1 MSGTDFLALYQQ
13 LGLAPDCSADELK
26 NAYRRRVAELHPD
39 RHGDN
44 PVAAARLQEL
54 TAAYTAAM
62 RFSRRY
68 DRLPGAH
75 PRRPHP
81 AGARPASRDRYT
93 ATSGPR
99 GGLRLTLVG
108 LALLAVLGGFLWNGL
123 QDADQTTGNPAAEPA
138 AAPVAAAPRAMS
150 ATVAQA
156 DAPHVAELELGME
169 ASDVRRLEGRP
180 VMESEAR
187 WDYGPSWIE
196 FQGGRVSNWY
206 SSKLRPL
213 KVARARPQADAR

>member
-13 LGLAPDCSADELK
+13 LGLAPNCSADELK

-44 PVAAARLQEL
+44 PAAAARLQEL
-54 TAAYTAAM
+54 TAAYNAAM

-68 DRLPGAH
+68 DRLPGAQ
-75 PRRPHP
+75 PRRARA
-81 AGARPASRDRYT
+81 AGERPASRDRYT
-93 ATSGPR
+93 AASGPR
-99 GGLRLTLVG
+99 GGLRLTVVG
-108 LALLAVLGGFLWNGL
+108 LVVLAVLGGFLWNAL
-123 QDADQTTGNPAAEPA
+123 QDADEAAVGGTSEPPAAA
-138 AAPVAAAPRAMS
+138 AAPVMPPPTMPAA
-150 ATVAQA
+150 VAQA
-156 DAPHVAELELGME
+156 DVAQVVELGME
-169 ASDVRRLEGRP
+169 AADVRRLEGRP
-180 VMESEAR
+180 VMESAAR